1 MRIKSWMT
9 IPILLYLMVTFAFAV
24 SQEASTYN
32 KTSYTHYVEKSLIE
46 TGSHN
51 YLTAIYLNYRLFDT
65 VFEATLL
72 FVTTAGV
79 LYMGK
84 KDEEIR

>member
-1 MRIKSWMT
+1 MKTRRLLA
-9 IPILLYLMVTFAFAV
+9 IPILLYLLVIFA
-24 SQEASTYN
+24 QGIIDESTAYN
-32 KTSYTHYVEKSLIE
+32 KTSYTYYVENSYAE
-46 TGSHN
+46 TGSRN
-51 YLTAIYLNYRLFDT
+51 YLTAIYLNYRLFDS

-72 FVTTAGV
+72 FVTTAGI

>member
-1 MRIKSWMT
+1 MRIKHIISLCLLVY
-9 IPILLYLMVTFAFAV
+9 ILWAFGSAV
-24 SQEASTYN
+24 IEVGPDYN
-32 KTSYTHYVEKSLIE
+32 TTSYTHYVENSFVE
-46 TGSHN
+46 TGSKN
-51 YLTAIYLNYRLFDT
+51 FLTAIYLNYRLLDS

-72 FVTTAGV
+72 FVTTASI